1 MRFLTCGQW
10 DVEDWPPGEITAL
23 VVDEVPQA
31 CPGAGKV
38 VLKHPAFRFWALCE
52 RIVQKAFK
60 VSNDTLRVF

>member
-31 CPGAGKV
+31 CPGAWKA
-38 VLKHPAFRFWALCE
+38 VLKYTTWDLRE
-52 RIVQKAFK
+52 RIVQKAFT
-60 VSNDTLRVF
+60 VSGDYGYFEGI